1 MISLA
6 HKYIARSVLIGV
18 AVALVIVTSVIV
30 LVDFVEG
37 TRTLGADL
45 QLSNFQ
51 IVQLTLLKTPSL
63 VEETIP
69 FVVLFGVLGALNNL
83 NKRSELV
90 VLRATGLS
98 AWNFLAPAV
107 LVTFILGIIWTT
119 IFNPMAA
126 RSLSLYQSKISA
138 ADTAPAINTQ
148 IWLRE
153 VTDSKQMLIRA
164 KSYEL
169 ETRKLNDVTISLSEI
184 DPSGNFIFR
193 TRFDAK
199 TADLLPAGYWQLYD
213 VKENT
218 DDVMKGVTHHNTIS
232 IPTEIKLED
241 ITSQAKSDY
250 VAPFWKLPQ
259 EIKRTRR
266 AGFTTTRLEMQ
277 QQKLF
282 ALPLTL
288 MAMTLIAACV
298 SMHLTREGGTLRL
311 LVTGIAVGFAV
322 YFTNS
327 IFNAFGESSTL
338 PIIISAWTIPIM
350 TFFLGVSL
358 LSKIEDG

>member
-6 HKYIARSVLIGV
+6 HRYIARTVLIGI
-18 AVALVIVTSVIV
+18 AIAMVIVTSVVV

-45 QLSNFQ
+45 ELNNFQ

-63 VEETIP
+63 IEETIP

-90 VLRATGLS
+90 VLRASGLS

-107 LVTFILGIIWTT
+107 FVTFILGVVWATL
-119 IFNPMAA
+119 FNPMAS

-138 ADTAPAINTQ
+138 ANTSPAINTN

-153 VTDSKQMLIRA
+153 DSENKQTLIRA
-164 KSYEL
+164 SSYDL
-169 ETRKLNDVTISLSEI
+169 DTQKLNDVTISISEI
-184 DPSGNFIFR
+184 DPHGDFIFR

-199 TADLLPAGYWQLYD
+199 TAELLSAGYWQLYD
-213 VKENT
+213 VQENT
-218 DDVMKGVTHHNTIS
+218 DDILNGMTTHAVIS
-232 IPTEIKLED
+232 IPTQIKFED

-250 VAPFWKLPQ
+250 VAPFWTLPD

-266 AGFTTTRLEMQ
+266 AGFSTTGLEMQ
-277 QQKLF
+277 WQKLL
-282 ALPLTL
+282 ALPLAL
-288 MAMTLIAACV
+288 VAMTFIAACV

-311 LVTGIAVGFAV
+311 LVIGIAVGFAV

-358 LSKIEDG
+358 LAKIEDG